1 MAAYTINKS
10 YTIEYEIKKSRFITT
25 LIPISSLDECK
36 EVLKE
41 IRKKYYDDTHNC
53 YSYIIKNNDTDIIK
67 YSDDGEPSKTAGIV
81 IYDVLCKNELV
92 NVLCVVTRYFGGI
105 KLGANGLVRAYSKAA
120 SDVINIIEKIKI
132 EKMTNISFY
141 CEYNYINDCM
151 KIMERFKEINKEFT
165 DKAFFTYEIQENL
178 YDDIKNELVKATKG
192 SIKIKE

>member
-10 YTIEYEIKKSRFITT
+10 YTIEYEIKKSRFITN

-36 EVLKE
+36 EALKE
-41 IRKKYYDDTHNC
+41 IRKKYYDATHNC
-53 YSYIIKNNDTDIIK
+53 YSYIIKDNDTDIIK

-165 DKAFFTYEIQENL
+165 DKAYFTYEIQENL
-178 YDDIKNELVKATKG
+178 YDDIKNELIKATKG